1 MYPEKSRHLGYLVDP
16 CSICIF
22 FHRSIY
28 IHRSTCHRR
37 RRTSRRTRSFRRS
50 LRRWRIPT
58 STRRLVLG
66 WGGDGARVW
75 LGEKIGGVVKFFTEF
90 LYRPNCFFCFFLG
103 ERRWNLA
110 KKYCPHQKW
119 GGFEPSPSGAQAA
132 GSPQV
137 EPHFG
142 TEYWKA
148 DKAEAG
154 WVFEVILCCYFC
166 SFGFNPIF

>member
-90 LYRPNCFFCFFLG
+90 LYRPNCFFLFFFG
-103 ERRWNLA
+103 W
-110 KKYCPHQKW
+110 KKMEFGQEILSPPEMRGIWTIPKW
-119 GGFEPSPSGAQAA
+119 GPGGWIAA
-132 GSPQV
+132 SRAALRDGVLEGRQ
-137 EPHFG
+137 
-142 TEYWKA
+142 
-148 DKAEAG
+148 G
-154 WVFEVILCCYFC
+154 WGGLSFRGYFMLL
-166 SFGFNPIF
+166 FLQLRI